1 MLHVQIWS
9 RILVVSPPQTV
20 VIWLLVDYLKP
31 IQRGCIHVHT
41 VCITLTQSLKK
52 IWISAIHSSRNL
64 AWVCTHT
71 LCGLHNTEHTISA
84 DFQSLNMVNTILLT
98 GRISWRRG
106 VNSKGGSGE
115 FFGHKVC
122 LNSWN
127 LALSF
132 NFHNQYSS

>member
-1 MLHVQIWS
+1 M
-9 RILVVSPPQTV
+9 
-20 VIWLLVDYLKP
+20 
-31 IQRGCIHVHT
+31 
-41 VCITLTQSLKK
+41 
-52 IWISAIHSSRNL
+52 
-64 AWVCTHT
+64 
-71 LCGLHNTEHTISA
+71 CGLHNTEHTISA

-98 GRISWRRG
+98 GRIPWRRG

-122 LNSWN
+122 PNSWN